1 MKLTWYGHS
10 AFRIETQEARI
21 LIDPFFTGNPGFKKA
36 MRKGAVEGL
45 THIALTHGHDDHVGD
60 TVAIARDTGATVI
73 ANADLASW
81 LGFRGVEKLDMGN
94 TGGTVNHP
102 GFSLTWV
109 QAFHSSASVD
119 AVGTA
124 HSLGAANGLV
134 FHFDKDETLYH
145 MGDTDIFGD
154 MALIEELHQPKI
166 GIVPVGDRFT
176 MGGAVAALACQ
187 RYFNFDTV
195 IPSHFGTFGLLEQN
209 CDKFVQGMSGSRA
222 AVNEMQIGVAQD
234 V

>member
-81 LGFRGVEKLDMGN
+81 LGFRGAQPLRGGN
-94 TGGTVNHP
+94 LRLPQTSCAGSSRRGRRRSSESLKSQVLWSSIPNRGPTVGRCLAAAQRTRQHQTP
-102 GFSLTWV
+102 G
-109 QAFHSSASVD
+109 
-119 AVGTA
+119 
-124 HSLGAANGLV
+124 
-134 FHFDKDETLYH
+134 
-145 MGDTDIFGD
+145 
-154 MALIEELHQPKI
+154 
-166 GIVPVGDRFT
+166 
-176 MGGAVAALACQ
+176 
-187 RYFNFDTV
+187 
-195 IPSHFGTFGLLEQN
+195 
-209 CDKFVQGMSGSRA
+209 RA
-222 AVNEMQIGVAQD
+222 ACVMAR
-234 V
+234 